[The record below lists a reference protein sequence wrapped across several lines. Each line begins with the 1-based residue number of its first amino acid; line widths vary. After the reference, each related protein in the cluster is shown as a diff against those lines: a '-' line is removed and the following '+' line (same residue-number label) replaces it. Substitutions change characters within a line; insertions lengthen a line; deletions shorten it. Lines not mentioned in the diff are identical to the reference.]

1 MNRGDAVEATPL
13 QHALDGFATAFDHLF
28 KIVDDGA
35 LDDLDAHGLVAF
47 AQDFET
53 IRNRMPGVDHL
64 VIRAGLDRD
73 VPRSL
78 CQRAMGRVLADALHI
93 SPAHAARRVRA
104 AEHLSE
110 RSTLCGQPLP
120 PWRRHL
126 AEAQRRGDVT
136 PDQVMIIDQALRE
149 VDGRGFDPA
158 DIGAG
163 EQILVDAAASL
174 KPAELRDVATKV
186 IGAIDPDGT
195 SPSDQLQRDRRYLHI
210 RRAADGSFRGD
221 FRLTPE
227 AGARLKA
234 VLDPLARPES
244 TALQLSNES
253 ADDQHDPTG
262 TVSADALAGIDS
274 RGTAETRR
282 LVEPDLRTRGQR
294 MHDALEMVCPRL
306 LRSGTV
312 PDSGGTPATVVTTI
326 DADALRART
335 GIGFLTDGSPVSAA
349 TVIDLA
355 DQADVAWCGKNSRG
369 AVLALGRDRRLASR
383 NQTLSLIARDGG
395 CSFPVCDMPQE
406 WSERHHIVSWVDG
419 GPTDLDNLTLLC
431 SYHHHNFAG
440 RGWACRLN
448 RDRLPTWIPPKWI
461 DRRQRPILHTRIRL
475 RRWRPELP
483 LPDADQW

>member
-1 MNRGDAVEATPL
+1 MPRRPR
-13 QHALDGFATAFDHLF
+13 HCSMP
-28 KIVDDGA
+28 
-35 LDDLDAHGLVAF
+35 LDDSPPPSTICSRSSTTARWTISTRGAWLPSGRTSRRSGTGCPVSIISRF
-47 AQDFET
+47 AQGWIAMF
-53 IRNRMPGVDHL
+53 
-64 VIRAGLDRD
+64 RA
-73 VPRSL
+73 V
-78 CQRAMGRVLADALHI
+78 CQRDMGRVLADALHI

-120 PWRRHL
+120 PLRRHL

-136 PDQVMIIDQALRE
+136 PDQVMIIIQALRE
-149 VDGRGFDPA
+149 VDGRGFYPA
-158 DIGAG
+158 DIDAG
-163 EQILVDAAASL
+163 EQILVDVAVSL

-186 IGAIDPDGT
+186 IDAIDPDRT
-195 SPSDQLQRDRRYLHI
+195 LPSDQLQRDRRYLHI

-244 TALQLSNES
+244 TALQLSKES
-253 ADDQHDPTG
+253 ADDQQDPTG

-294 MHDALEMVCPRL
+294 MHDALEMVCSRL

-312 PDSGGTPATVVTTI
+312 PDSGGTPATVVITI

-355 DQADVAWCGKNSRG
+355 DQADVAWCVKHSRSG
-369 AVLALGRDRRLASR
+369 ARARQGSPARLSQPDAVTDRPRRRVL
-383 NQTLSLIARDGG
+383 LS
-395 CSFPVCDMPQE
+395 
-406 WSERHHIVSWVDG
+406 
-419 GPTDLDNLTLLC
+419 
-431 SYHHHNFAG
+431 
-440 RGWACRLN
+440 
-448 RDRLPTWIPPKWI
+448 
-461 DRRQRPILHTRIRL
+461 RL
-475 RRWRPELP
+475 RH
-483 LPDADQW
+483 AS